1 MESGIIKID
10 VPEINF
16 GNIPLTSAIRHQPSQ
31 TMSDLSESKD
41 IILRLKS
48 IKKVHQSFRTG
59 CVKAFKGGV
68 RNLSKVVR
76 NLRMFF

>member
-1 MESGIIKID
+1 
-10 VPEINF
+10 
-16 GNIPLTSAIRHQPSQ
+16 
-31 TMSDLSESKD
+31 MSDPLELKD

-76 NLRMFF
+76 NLRMFFLM